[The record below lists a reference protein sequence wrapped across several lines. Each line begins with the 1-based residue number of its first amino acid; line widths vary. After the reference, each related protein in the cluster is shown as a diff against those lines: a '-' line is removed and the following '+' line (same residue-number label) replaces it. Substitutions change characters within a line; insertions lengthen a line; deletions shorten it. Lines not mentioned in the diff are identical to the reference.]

1 MLVEVVSNRDSLV
14 IDVLDD
20 VINVLP
26 FKTELIRW
34 KEEIYF
40 RTPYDANLSNL
51 SSYVRA
57 EVGRVYY
64 WPPGKAFCLFY
75 GISEPYTEVYLIGNY
90 TGLLSTLRRLD
101 VGEANVVKHEIS
113 TDLTPITDLLSRLG
127 YLVATPLED
136 GARIITACKYL
147 GGIRIAF
154 KVLKEEY
161 GLHIESDTLF
171 RFNDDFVGLKAVYGL
186 KRRVHQLSNLIR
198 LDLSED
204 NYVCLTATLRDVSG
218 LETLVD
224 ELEDA
229 YQYVFKELVI

>member
-1 MLVEVVSNRDSLV
+1 MLVEVVSNKDSLV
-14 IDVLDD
+14 IDVSDD
-20 VINVLP
+20 VSNVLP

-34 KEEIYF
+34 KEEVYF
-40 RTPYDANLSNL
+40 RTPYDADLSKL

-90 TGLLSTLRRLD
+90 VGLLSTLRRLD
-101 VGEANVVKHEIS
+101 VGEVNVVKHELS
-113 TDLTPITDLLSRLG
+113 KDLEPIIESLIRLG
-127 YLVATPLED
+127 YSVATPLED
-136 GARIITACKYL
+136 GIRVVTACKYL
-147 GGIRIAF
+147 GGVRIAF
-154 KVLKEEY
+154 KILREEY

-171 RFNDDFVGLKAVYGL
+171 RFSDDFVGLKAVYGL
-186 KRRVHQLSNLIR
+186 KRRVHQLSNLVR
-198 LDLSED
+198 LDLNED
-204 NYVCLTATLRDVSG
+204 NYICLTGALRDVSG